1 MPNDLPSTLYVP
13 ARFDWLQHLAERFS
27 LFIDA
32 LSRQLSTV
40 LGSWSRQPLLLGI
53 TPSKILLGLFLLV
66 MGLFLAGIARFL
78 IWKLLSLSRVR
89 SITER
94 YRRNDIL
101 FARSAE
107 RLPDFSF
114 LPLRELLHSGCL
126 GPRGASR
133 RCSF

>member
-53 TPSKILLGLFLLV
+53 TPSEILLGLFVLA
-66 MGLFLAGIARFL
+66 MGL
-78 IWKLLSLSRVR
+78 
-89 SITER
+89 
-94 YRRNDIL
+94 
-101 FARSAE
+101 
-107 RLPDFSF
+107 
-114 LPLRELLHSGCL
+114 HSPGSP
-126 GPRGASR
+126 GS
-133 RCSF
+133 